1 MRYLTFLREQSKL
14 VSFQNE
20 EIITFEGWIDTTG
33 YLKKNPHA
41 GVPQIFLFLQIQ
53 NVSDTVR
60 MGFVKS
66 CLAYQKEPKNM
77 LPTSLKDVDA
87 LKEWLGVM

>member
-1 MRYLTFLREQSKL
+1 MRFITFLREQSKL
-14 VSFQNE
+14 ATIQNE

-41 GVPQIFLFLQIQ
+41 GIPQISLFLQTQ

-60 MGFVKS
+60 MGFVTL

-77 LPTSLKDVDA
+77 LPASLKEIDT
-87 LKEWLGVM
+87 LKEWLGVL